1 MTDQSKSAVEYEER
15 LLTFLD
21 LCGFKG
27 IIDQT
32 LENDGD
38 WSASSLYWLLKEFK
52 GDVLE
57 PVVVGGVPTLG
68 IDGSRQVKPIDGLEG
83 PEKEK
88 AYRES
93 KAAWPISITHFS
105 DSFVIS
111 TPATNKG
118 STIFHFSLVRGLVR
132 ALLRKGITVRGGMTV
147 GKVIHESAGVLFGP
161 AMNRAYQLES
171 GAGFAQWPRILM
183 DASAYLV
190 FIDVFS
196 SGDSWHLLVQEAE
209 HEFWQITPAS
219 CAFSED
225 SKGLDAQLLS
235 NLKSLHGI
243 HKSDPKL
250 GPRYAELLKNWNI
263 THGPN
268 S

>member
-1 MTDQSKSAVEYEER
+1 MTDQSKPAIEYEER
-15 LLTFLD
+15 LLTFID

-27 IIDQT
+27 IIEQT
-32 LENDGD
+32 VVSDGG
-38 WSASSLYWLLKEFK
+38 WSAEDLYCLLKEFT

-57 PVVVGGVPTLG
+57 SEVIGNVPTLG
-68 IDGSRQVKPIDGLEG
+68 VDRSKKLKPIDELDGLA
-83 PEKEK
+83 KEK
-88 AYRES
+88 AYKES

-111 TPATNKG
+111 TPSTNKG
-118 STIFHFSLVRGLVR
+118 STVSHFLLVRGLVR

-171 GAGFAQWPRILM
+171 GASFAQWPRILM

-190 FIDVFS
+190 FIDAFP
-196 SGDSWHLLVQEAE
+196 SGEALHNLVQRAE
-209 HEFWQITPAS
+209 SEFWQITPAS

-225 SKGLDAQLLS
+225 PEGPDAQLLS

-263 THGPN
+263 THEPN
-268 S
+268 

>member
-1 MTDQSKSAVEYEER
+1 MTDQRKPAIDYERR
-15 LLTFLD
+15 LLAFIG

-32 LENDGD
+32 LENDGH
-38 WSASSLYWLLKEFK
+38 WNASSLYWLLKEFT

-57 PVVVGGVPTLG
+57 SVVVGGVPTLG

-93 KAAWPISITHFS
+93 IESWPISITHFS

-111 TPATNKG
+111 TPASNKG
-118 STIFHFSLVRGLVR
+118 STISHFWLVRGLVR

-171 GAGFAQWPRILM
+171 GTSFAQWPRILM

-190 FIDVFS
+190 FIDAFP
-196 SGDSWHLLVQEAE
+196 SGEALHNLVQRAE
-209 HEFWQITPAS
+209 SEFWQITPAS

-225 SKGLDAQLLS
+225 SEGPDAQLLS

-250 GPRYAELLKNWNI
+250 GPRYAELLTNWNI
-263 THGPN
+263 THEPN
-268 S
+268 